1 MEKSTKNMSDNRQIP
16 LTHHRCPGRNYS
28 ARGIYLITLCTEHR
42 RPLLGELCGD
52 TAAQAHIRPTDL
64 GRAVLRCWYDIP
76 AFHKERAVQKSL
88 RTGQEC
94 RREIQIITSQLM
106 PDHFHGIIFIKED
119 MDISLGQVLCGFM
132 TGCTQAYHRMMEAAY
147 TLPTRKAPGG
157 VKASAYMPTSSPNL
171 RGVKASAYMPTN
183 PVPGGVKASAYMPT
197 SSPNPRGVK
206 ASAYMPTNPLP
217 TLSSLWEKG
226 YHDRPLRGPGQLQRM
241 IDYVQDN
248 PRRLWMRKHSGRFF
262 RLHRGVRVGAHV
274 FDAKGELGIL
284 QRPMHAVHVRRRF
297 SEAER
302 RAYMNG
308 CILAARQGKAL
319 VGAFISEYEQQVRT
333 VALAEGHPVIQLT
346 TDVLTECYKPSGVLF
361 DACSKGQLLLLSQQE
376 GECGFSRRITRA
388 ECNALNTLAEG
399 IARG

>member
-16 LTHHRCPGRNYS
+16 LTHHRCPGRNYR

-88 RTGQEC
+88 RTGREC

-119 MDISLGQVLCGFM
+119 MDISLGQVIAGFM
-132 TGCTQAYHRMMEAAY
+132 KGCTKAFHRMLAADM
-147 TLPTRKAPGG
+147 LPTRHVLSG
-157 VKASAYMPTSSPNL
+157 VKASAYL
-171 RGVKASAYMPTN
+171 PTN
-183 PVPGGVKASAYMPT
+183 T
-197 SSPNPRGVK
+197 
-206 ASAYMPTNPLP
+206 LP
-217 TLSSLWEKG
+217 TLSPLWEKG

-248 PRRLWMRKHSGRFF
+248 PRRLWMRRHSGRFF
-262 RLHRGVRVGAHV
+262 RLHRGVRVGAQV
-274 FDAKGELGIL
+274 FDAKGELALL

-308 CILAARQGKAL
+308 CIIAARQGKAL
-319 VGAFISEYEQQVRT
+319 VGAFISEYEQQVRA
-333 VALAEGHPVIQLT
+333 VALTEGYPVIQLT
-346 TDVLTECYKPSGVLF
+346 TDVLTECYKPSGALF
-361 DACSKGQLLLLSQQE
+361 DACSAGHLLLLSQQQ
-376 GECGFSRRITRA
+376 GDCGFSRRITRA

>member
-1 MEKSTKNMSDNRQIP
+1 MSDNRQIP
-16 LTHHRCPGRNYS
+16 ITHHRCPGRNYS

-52 TAAQAHIRPTDL
+52 TAAQAHIRPTEL

-76 AFHKERAVQKSL
+76 AFHKERAAQKSL
-88 RTGQEC
+88 RIGREC
-94 RREIQIITSQLM
+94 RRDIQLITSQLM

-132 TGCTQAYHRMMEAAY
+132 TGCTQAYHRMIEAAY
-147 TLPTRKAPGG
+147 TLPTRQAPGG
-157 VKASAYMPTSSPNL
+157 VKASAYMPTTPRPSLSP
-171 RGVKASAYMPTN
+171 
-183 PVPGGVKASAYMPT
+183 
-197 SSPNPRGVK
+197 
-206 ASAYMPTNPLP
+206 
-217 TLSSLWEKG
+217 LWEKG

-248 PRRLWMRKHSGRFF
+248 PRRLWMRRHSGRFF
-262 RLHRGVRVGAHV
+262 RLHQGVRIGAHV

-284 QRPMHAVHVRRRF
+284 QRPMQAVHVRRRF

-319 VGAFISEYEQQVRT
+319 VGAFISEYEQQVRA

-361 DACSKGQLLLLSQQE
+361 DACSSGRLLLLSQQA

>member
-1 MEKSTKNMSDNRQIP
+1 MSDSRQIP
-16 LTHHRCPGRNYS
+16 ITHRRYPGNNYN

-42 RPLLGELCGD
+42 RPILGELCGEN
-52 TAAQAHIRPTDL
+52 AAQAHIHPSDL
-64 GRAVLRCWYDIP
+64 GMAVLRCWFDIP
-76 AFHKERAVQKSL
+76 AFHKERAAQKSL
-88 RTGQEC
+88 RIGREC
-94 RREIQIITSQLM
+94 RRDIQLIACQLM

-119 MDISLGQVLCGFM
+119 MDISLGQVIAGFM
-132 TGCTQAYHRMMEAAY
+132 KGCTKAFHRMLAADM
-147 TLPTRKAPGG
+147 LPTRQ
-157 VKASAYMPTSSPNL
+157 VL
-171 RGVKASAYMPTN
+171 RGVKASAY
-183 PVPGGVKASAYMPT
+183 
-197 SSPNPRGVK
+197 
-206 ASAYMPTNPLP
+206 LP
-217 TLSSLWEKG
+217 TTPCPSLSPLWEKG

-248 PRRLWMRKHSGRFF
+248 PRRLWMRRHSGRFF

-284 QRPMHAVHVRRRF
+284 QRPMHTVHVRRRF

-361 DACSKGQLLLLSQQE
+361 EACSAGHLLLLSQRE
-376 GECGFSRRITRA
+376 GECGYSRRITRE
-388 ECNALNTLAEG
+388 ECNTLNTLAEE

>member
-1 MEKSTKNMSDNRQIP
+1 MSDNRQIP
-16 LTHHRCPGRNYS
+16 ITHHRCPGRNYS

-52 TAAQAHIRPTDL
+52 TAAQAYIRPTEL

-76 AFHKERAVQKSL
+76 SFHKERAAQKSL
-88 RTGQEC
+88 RTGREC
-94 RREIQIITSQLM
+94 RRDIQLITSQLM

-132 TGCTQAYHRMMEAAY
+132 TGCTQAYHRMIEAAY
-147 TLPTRKAPGG
+147 TLPTRQAPSG
-157 VKASAYMPTSSPNL
+157 VKASVYMPTSSP
-171 RGVKASAYMPTN
+171 
-183 PVPGGVKASAYMPT
+183 
-197 SSPNPRGVK
+197 
-206 ASAYMPTNPLP
+206 
-217 TLSSLWEKG
+217 TLSPLWEKG

-248 PRRLWMRKHSGRFF
+248 PRRLWMRRHSGQFF
-262 RLHRGVRVGAHV
+262 RLHRGVRVGAQV
-274 FDAKGELGIL
+274 FDAKGELALL

-319 VGAFISEYEQQVRT
+319 VGAFISEYEQQVRA

-361 DACSKGQLLLLSQQE
+361 DACSAGHLLLLSQQE

-399 IARG
+399 MAEG

>member
-1 MEKSTKNMSDNRQIP
+1 MSDNRQIP
-16 LTHHRCPGRNYS
+16 LTHHRCPGRNYR

-88 RTGQEC
+88 RTGREC

-119 MDISLGQVLCGFM
+119 IDISLGQVLCGFM
-132 TGCTQAYHRMMEAAY
+132 TGCTQAYHRMIEAAY
-147 TLPTRKAPGG
+147 TLPTSHAPGG
-157 VKASAYMPTSSPNL
+157 VKASAYMPT
-171 RGVKASAYMPTN
+171 N
-183 PVPGGVKASAYMPT
+183 PLPSTT
-197 SSPNPRGVK
+197 SQALRGVK

-217 TLSSLWEKG
+217 TPSPLWEKG

-248 PRRLWMRKHSGRFF
+248 PRRLWMRRHSGQFF
-262 RLHRGVRVGAHV
+262 RLHRGVRVGAQI
-274 FDAKGELGIL
+274 FDAKGELGLL
-284 QRPMHAVHVRRRF
+284 QRPMHAVHVRRHF

-308 CILAARQGKAL
+308 CIIAARQGKAL
-319 VGAFISEYEQQVRT
+319 IGAFISGYEQQVRA
-333 VALAEGHPVIQLT
+333 VALAEGHPIIQLT

-361 DACSKGQLLLLSQQE
+361 DACSSGRLLLLSQQE

-388 ECNALNTLAEG
+388 ECNALNTLAEEM
-399 IARG
+399 ARK

>member
-1 MEKSTKNMSDNRQIP
+1 MSDNRQIP
-16 LTHHRCPGRNYS
+16 ITHHRCPGRNYS

-42 RPLLGELCGD
+42 RPLLGELYGD

-76 AFHKERAVQKSL
+76 AFHKERAAQKSL
-88 RTGQEC
+88 RIGREC
-94 RREIQIITSQLM
+94 RRDIQLIACQLM
-106 PDHFHGIIFIKED
+106 PDHFHGIIFIKEE
-119 MDISLGQVLCGFM
+119 MDISLGQVICGFM
-132 TGCTQAYHRMMEAAY
+132 IGCTKAYHRVIEAAY
-147 TLPTRKAPGG
+147 TLPTRQILGG
-157 VKASAYMPTSSPNL
+157 VKASAYMPT
-171 RGVKASAYMPTN
+171 K
-183 PVPGGVKASAYMPT
+183 
-197 SSPNPRGVK
+197 
-206 ASAYMPTNPLP
+206 PLP

-248 PRRLWMRKHSGRFF
+248 PRRLWMRRHSAQFF
-262 RLHRGVRVGAHV
+262 HLHRGVRVGAHV
-274 FDAKGELGIL
+274 FDAKGELDIL

-319 VGAFISEYEQQVRT
+319 VGAFISEYEQQVRA

-361 DACSKGQLLLLSQQE
+361 DACSVGHLLLLSQQE

-388 ECNALNTLAEG
+388 ECNALNTLAEE
-399 IARG
+399 IAEG

>member
-1 MEKSTKNMSDNRQIP
+1 MSDNRQIP
-16 LTHHRCPGRNYS
+16 ITHHRCPGRNYS
-28 ARGIYLITLCTEHR
+28 ARGIYLVTLCTEHR

-52 TAAQAHIRPTDL
+52 TAAQAHIRPTEL

-76 AFHKERAVQKSL
+76 AFHKERAAQKSL
-88 RTGQEC
+88 RIGREC
-94 RREIQIITSQLM
+94 RRDIQLITSQLM
-106 PDHFHGIIFIKED
+106 PDHFHGIIFIKDE
-119 MDISLGQVLCGFM
+119 MDISLGQVIAGFM
-132 TGCTQAYHRMMEAAY
+132 KGCTKAFHRMLAADM
-147 TLPTRKAPGG
+147 LPTRQVLGG
-157 VKASAYMPTSSPNL
+157 VQASAY
-171 RGVKASAYMPTN
+171 
-183 PVPGGVKASAYMPT
+183 
-197 SSPNPRGVK
+197 
-206 ASAYMPTNPLP
+206 LP
-217 TLSSLWEKG
+217 TTPRPSLSPLWEKG

-248 PRRLWMRKHSGRFF
+248 PRRLWMRRHSGRFF

-284 QRPMHAVHVRRRF
+284 QRPMHTVHVRRRF

-333 VALAEGHPVIQLT
+333 VALEEGHTVIQLT
-346 TDVLTECYKPSGVLF
+346 TDVLTEYYKPYGSLF
-361 DACSKGQLLLLSQQE
+361 DACSNGQLLLLSQRE
-376 GECGFSRRITRA
+376 GECGYSRRITRT
-388 ECNALNTLAEG
+388 ECNTLNTLAEG

>member
-1 MEKSTKNMSDNRQIP
+1 MSDNRQIP
-16 LTHHRCPGRNYS
+16 LTHHRCPGRNYR

-88 RTGQEC
+88 RTGREC

-119 MDISLGQVLCGFM
+119 MDISLGQVIAGFM
-132 TGCTQAYHRMMEAAY
+132 KGCTKAFHRMLAADM
-147 TLPTRKAPGG
+147 LPTRHVLSG
-157 VKASAYMPTSSPNL
+157 VKASAYL
-171 RGVKASAYMPTN
+171 PTN
-183 PVPGGVKASAYMPT
+183 PLPSTT
-197 SSPNPRGVK
+197 SHVPRGVK

-217 TLSSLWEKG
+217 TLSPLWEKG

-248 PRRLWMRKHSGRFF
+248 PRRLWMRRHSGQFF
-262 RLHRGVRVGAHV
+262 RLHRGVRVGAQI
-274 FDAKGELGIL
+274 FDAKGELGLL

-308 CILAARQGKAL
+308 CIIAARQGKAL
-319 VGAFISEYEQQVRT
+319 VGAFISGYEQQVRA
-333 VALAEGHPVIQLT
+333 VALAEGHPIIQLT

-361 DACSKGQLLLLSQQE
+361 DACSSGRLLLLSQQE
-376 GECGFSRRITRA
+376 GECGFSRRISRA
-388 ECNALNTLAEG
+388 ECNALNTLAEEM
-399 IARG
+399 ARK

>member
-1 MEKSTKNMSDNRQIP
+1 MSDNRQIP

-52 TAAQAHIRPTDL
+52 TAAQAHICPTKL

-76 AFHKERAVQKSL
+76 SFHKERAAQKSL
-88 RTGQEC
+88 RTGREC

-119 MDISLGQVLCGFM
+119 MDISLGQVFCGFM
-132 TGCTQAYHRMMEAAY
+132 TGCTQTYHRMIEEAY
-147 TLPTRKAPGG
+147 TLPTRQILGG
-157 VKASAYMPTSSPNL
+157 VNASVYMPT
-171 RGVKASAYMPTN
+171 K
-183 PVPGGVKASAYMPT
+183 
-197 SSPNPRGVK
+197 
-206 ASAYMPTNPLP
+206 PLP

-248 PRRLWMRKHSGRFF
+248 PRRLWMRRHSGRFF

-274 FDAKGELGIL
+274 FEAKGELGIF

-319 VGAFISEYEQQVRT
+319 VGAFISEYEQQVRA
-333 VALAEGHPVIQLT
+333 VALAEGHTVIQLT
-346 TDVLTECYKPSGVLF
+346 TDVLTEYYKPYGSLF
-361 DACSKGQLLLLSQQE
+361 DACSNGQLLLLSQRE
-376 GECGFSRRITRA
+376 GECGYSRRITRE
-388 ECNALNTLAEG
+388 ECNTLNTLAEEMAEG
-399 IARG
+399 